1 MIWFVFQLL
10 FEVGRQLVN
19 IKDKSLLM
27 INAMIT
33 IPCHY
38 FKKYS
43 VLLSREEINK
53 VLIKGSYFY
62 LLIALENKNKKKFT
76 ASIKRITYI
85 ALRPTPD

>member
-1 MIWFVFQLL
+1 
-10 FEVGRQLVN
+10 
-19 IKDKSLLM
+19 M
-27 INAMIT
+27 INVMIT

-38 FKKYS
+38 FKKCS
-43 VLLSREEINK
+43 VSLSREEINK

-76 ASIKRITYI
+76 ALIERITYI

>member
-76 ASIKRITYI
+76 ASIKRITYN

>member
-53 VLIKGSYFY
+53 VLNKGSYFY

>member
-1 MIWFVFQLL
+1 L

-19 IKDKSLLM
+19 IKEQSPLM

-38 FKKYS
+38 FKKCS

-62 LLIALENKNKKKFT
+62 LLIALENKNKKNLLPQL
-76 ASIKRITYI
+76 SV
-85 ALRPTPD
+85 

>member
-38 FKKYS
+38 FEKCS

>member
-10 FEVGRQLVN
+10 FEVGRKLVN